1 LFHKNT
7 KKNFIPIDSESTFV
21 KNFNMLKSNPNKS
34 IILWLLSGCFLVYVM
49 VVVGCL
55 TRLTHSGL
63 SITDWNFS
71 LFVPPLSDAAWQDRF
86 AQYQTSPEFKLVNY
100 DMTLPQFK
108 PIFWWEYIHRT
119 IGMFIG
125 VVFSLGY
132 LYFLIKKKLT
142 PKLHKKLLI
151 LVGVGALQGLIGWWM
166 VKSGLSKEPA
176 VGHYELATHLM
187 SAFMVFA
194 FTFWFALELINSK
207 SQEKFTAEEKAHL
220 KNQELVSEEAEEV
233 QDPKALKLRPIL
245 ISFFVVLILQ
255 IVYGAFTAGFVEMGD
270 GDKPM
275 FRPGQIFNTWPKM
288 GDAWLPEQAT
298 MKSGFFA
305 NILENAAGIQFVHRT
320 MAFLVVAFVA
330 FIWIKTNKM
339 KLNRSQYRGV
349 TFLIY
354 GITIQFMLGVYTLL
368 YQVPILLGAL
378 HQTGAFFLFATT
390 IYLLFHF
397 RKTKV

>member
-1 LFHKNT
+1 
-7 KKNFIPIDSESTFV
+7 
-21 KNFNMLKSNPNKS
+21 MLKSNPNKS

-100 DMTLPQFK
+100 DMILEQFK

-125 VVFSLGY
+125 VVFALGY
-132 LYFLIKKKLT
+132 FYFLIKKKLT
-142 PKLHKKLLI
+142 PNLHKRLLI
-151 LVGVGALQGLIGWWM
+151 LVGVGALQGVIGWWM

-187 SAFMVFA
+187 SAFMVFS
-194 FTFWFALELINSK
+194 FTFWFTLELIND
-207 SQEKFTAEEKAHL
+207 QEEKP
-220 KNQELVSEEAEEV
+220 EVSTA
-233 QDPKALKLRPIL
+233 KIRPL
-245 ISFFVVLILQ
+245 LLSFFVVLILQ
-255 IVYGAFTAGFVEMGD
+255 IIYGAFTAGYTEGNSSKV
-270 GDKPM
+270 
-275 FRPGQIFNTWPKM
+275 RPGHMFNSWPKM
-288 GDAWLPEQAT
+288 DGKWVADQVT
-298 MKSGFFA
+298 MKEGFFA
-305 NILENAAGIQFVHRT
+305 NIFENPAGIQFVHRT

-339 KLNRSQYRGV
+339 KLNKSQYRGV

-368 YQVPILLGAL
+368 YQVPILLGTL

-397 RKTKV
+397 RKVKS